1 MIQSSRV
8 PIEKIEIYD
17 RIGKMVFI
25 QDEINQ
31 RVFSLN
37 RGSIPDGMYFIN
49 TITKQGIH
57 TKKIIFQ

>member
-17 RIGKMVFI
+17 RIGRMVFV

-31 RVFSLN
+31 RSFTLN
-37 RGSIPDGMYFIN
+37 RGSIPDGMYLIN
-49 TITKQGIH
+49 TITSQGIY